1 MWKQF
6 RRWLELAG
14 LAAAYA
20 VARWLPWSALR
31 LLGCASGEIFYL
43 LDSRS
48 RRVALANLRL
58 AFPGWSESQRLSVAR
73 GCFRSMA
80 LNATEILS
88 AHRLHRESDESF
100 FTFDKKQVDRFLE
113 LQKSGR
119 GVVAAMVH
127 IGNWEWLG
135 LAWALKGI
143 IGDAVVQQIK
153 NRKVDSFIRKK
164 REQLGHRM
172 LAAEQGARPVFRSL
186 KEGRVVGMLIDLNM
200 PRERGGDWLQF
211 FGRPVLSTLA
221 APMLARRTGAA
232 LVVTY
237 SIRQP
242 DGRYHIFFHE
252 LENAGFKTDAALAQE
267 ILNIAEA
274 AIRENPDQWIWMY
287 KRWKFRPKGS
297 NADEFPFY
305 SYEVPLPERNS

>member
-6 RRWLELAG
+6 QRWLELAG
-14 LAAAYA
+14 LAVAYA
-20 VARWLPWSALR
+20 VARCLPAGVLSWLGR
-31 LLGCASGEIFYL
+31 VSGKLFYL
-43 LDSRS
+43 LDYRL
-48 RRVALANLRL
+48 RNVAQANLRL
-58 AFPGWSESQRLSVAR
+58 AFPGWSESQQQSTAED
-73 GCFRSMA
+73 CYRSMSI
-80 LNATEILS
+80 NAVETLS
-88 AHRLHRESDESF
+88 AHRLHTEPEENFFVFDDRE
-100 FTFDKKQVDRFLE
+100 VRRFLE
-113 LQKSGR
+113 LQETGR
-119 GVVAAMVH
+119 GVVAAMFH

-143 IGDAVVQQIK
+143 VGDAVTQRIK
-153 NRKVDSFIRKK
+153 NEKVERFIRNK

-172 LAAEQGARPVFRSL
+172 LHAEQGARPIFRSL

-221 APMLARRTGAA
+221 APTLARRTGAA

-242 DGRYHIFFHE
+242 DGRYRIFFHE
-252 LENAGFKTDAALAQE
+252 LAIVDGKTDAILAQE
-267 ILNIAEA
+267 ILNLGEA
-274 AIRENPDQWIWMY
+274 AIRKHPEQWIWMY

-297 NADEFPFY
+297 KPEDFPYY
-305 SYEVPLPERNS
+305 SYEV